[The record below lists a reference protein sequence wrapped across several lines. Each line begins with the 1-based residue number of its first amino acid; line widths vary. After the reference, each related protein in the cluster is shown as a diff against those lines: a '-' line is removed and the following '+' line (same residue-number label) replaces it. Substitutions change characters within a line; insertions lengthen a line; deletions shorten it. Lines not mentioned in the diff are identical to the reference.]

1 MTPAKKRGFMGALG
15 NLAAGGL
22 DGFGAE
28 NAAEFAK
35 AIATDGNDESGGQ
48 RVEKIDVTLIDPS
61 PDQTRA
67 VDWEWVETL
76 ANSILESG
84 LNTPIN
90 VRPHPQSP
98 GRYLLIAGEHRW
110 RAHVKA
116 NLPTVDALVNV
127 TADGAKS
134 ASITLIENLLR
145 KDLTPLET
153 AKGLRRL
160 MDEHGYSYADAAK
173 QLGKS
178 KTWVSNHITML
189 NLPDPVLDAI
199 QSGAIRDYTV
209 IANIGKAYLSHPDQ
223 VLAVLTEATSE
234 APMTRADLQRIEA
247 SNQPAVVQPVSDQ
260 GGSEKPLPSPVV
272 PGDDGQPPSGNPGI
286 GQQSARGASP
296 EAGDNTQPPAGGV
309 TKAAPKNPPASQDG
323 APARKEPMRTQ
334 ALSPAT
340 VVVGLVGQDG
350 ELGILDLAS
359 EVDAGLAVVSL
370 TAGGSAIHPLSDLRM
385 LGLRR

>member
-1 MTPAKKRGFMGALG
+1 MTPGKKRGFAGALG

-35 AIATDGNDESGGQ
+35 AIATDGNDQSGGQ

-116 NLPTVDALVNV
+116 NLTTVDALVNV

-189 NLPDPVLDAI
+189 NLPEPVLDAI

-209 IANIGKAYLSHPDQ
+209 IANIGKAYLAHPDQ
-223 VLAVLTEATSE
+223 VLEVLTGATSE
-234 APMTRADLQRIEA
+234 TPMTRADLQRIEA
-247 SNQPAVVQPVSDQ
+247 SNQVKVVQPVSAQ
-260 GGSEKPLPSPVV
+260 AGSEKPMPSPAGS
-272 PGDDGQPPSGNPGI
+272 GDSGQSPDGDPDS
-286 GQQSARGASP
+286 GQQGTRGSSS
-296 EAGDNTQPPAGGV
+296 ESGDNRQPPAGGV
-309 TKAAPKNPPASQDG
+309 KGEPKNGSPSQDG
-323 APARKEPMRTQ
+323 TPTKKGATRTQ
-334 ALSPAT
+334 TLPPAK
-340 VVVGLVGQDG
+340 VVVALVDHDI
-350 ELGILDLAS
+350 ELGILDLTS
-359 EVDAGLAVVSL
+359 EADAGFAVVTL
-370 TAGGSAIHPLSDLRM
+370 PNGGSAIHPLSDLRM